1 MRDQKHNE
9 EPLKC
14 VAKANWGQARR
25 PWCPRGERAGFTLLE
40 VMVAAVVLAVGVAS
54 VSGAMVSAIALN
66 NVNRETSLA
75 QQAAR
80 MMIETVRA
88 TNFGDTFETFNLSPF
103 DDPLGPASAAGQNFA
118 VAGLSPQ
125 PGDADNMAGQI
136 VFPTVVAGAVD
147 FLREDVVDADLG
159 MPRDLNADGL
169 IDALNHANDYQILP
183 VRVRV
188 AWRGFSGNRALELES
203 VLVER

>member
-1 MRDQKHNE
+1 MRNLGTSE
-9 EPLKC
+9 RPLTREPST
-14 VAKANWGQARR
+14 VRGQGRNR
-25 PWCPRGERAGFTLLE
+25 HGRTNGRAGFTLLE

-66 NVNRETSLA
+66 NVNRETSIA

-88 TNFGDTFETFNLSPF
+88 TNFDQAFATYNLSAF
-103 DDPLGPASAAGQNFA
+103 DDPLGPNTAAGPNFA

-125 PGDADNMAGQI
+125 IGDADNMAGQV
-136 VFPTVVAGAVD
+136 VFPTIVAGAVD
-147 FLREDVVDADLG
+147 LLREDVVDADLG
-159 MPRDLNADGL
+159 MPRDLNSDGV
-169 IDALNHANDYQILP
+169 IDAADHSGDYQILP